1 MSAGATLGGIEE
13 ALLLLGRLEESD
25 RRWILE
31 HLPAAAR
38 ARLADGVGARDP
50 RARLAAYDA
59 GSAIEVLSAEPAW
72 LVHAVLSAGHWP
84 WKTEVIE
91 RLPATVRMEI
101 NGMTRRGVTL
111 AQPAVEFLL
120 SALCERLQAPRATA
134 VNDLRFDSLVLDFTS
149 RVDQ

>member
-1 MSAGATLGGIEE
+1 MSAGGMLGGIEE

-31 HLPAAAR
+31 HLPAAAK

-59 GSAIEVLSAEPAW
+59 GSVTEVLSAEPAW

-91 RLPATVRMEI
+91 RLPATLRMEI
-101 NGMTRRGVTL
+101 NGMARRGVTL
-111 AQPAVEFLL
+111 AQPAMEFLL
-120 SALCERLQAPRATA
+120 RAICERLETSRATPM
-134 VNDLRFDSLVLDFTS
+134 NDLRFDSLVLDFTR
-149 RVDQ
+149 RVDP